1 MEDLGLRNII
11 TKSRKLLMMMIIA
24 GDQEIINFLPPH
36 LPFNDSGAHSVN
48 MSWPSFAATEYDE
61 EGDDFNDHHP
71 HSQ

>member
-1 MEDLGLRNII
+1 
-11 TKSRKLLMMMIIA
+11 MIRA

-48 MSWPSFAATEYDE
+48 MSWPSFAATEYEE

-71 HSQ
+71 HCQ